1 MILARALEELFF
13 PRSCA
18 ACGGRLEEDGPDGTP
33 FCAPCAAALGRAL
46 EAPRCLR
53 CGRSWRSLAA
63 RPPVC
68 RVCRARP
75 PAWRHLAL
83 VGRYEGALRSAV
95 LAGKIGGRL
104 EAVPWFADRLVESL
118 SARRGH
124 APSYDLVVAIP
135 SDHAWAAALAD
146 AVASR
151 LGADRAD
158 PLARVPGASR
168 QGELGR
174 RARAENAL
182 RMLTMARPA
191 RAQAALLVDDVVTT
205 GSTLE
210 AASRLLQAAGVL
222 FVDAVGVAR
231 TP

>member
-1 MILARALEELFF
+1 MILVRAIEELFF

-18 ACGGRLEEDGPDGTP
+18 ACGGPIEEDGPEGTP
-33 FCAPCAAALGRAL
+33 FCAVCATAIGFAF
-46 EAPRCLR
+46 EVPRCIR
-53 CGRSWRSLAA
+53 CGRSWRPLAG
-63 RPPVC
+63 RHPEC
-68 RVCRARP
+68 RVCRARS
-75 PAWRHLAL
+75 PAWRHLVL

-95 LAGKIGGRL
+95 LLGKIGRRI

-118 SARRGH
+118 IARHGR

-146 AVASR
+146 AVAQC
-151 LGADRAD
+151 LGTDRAD

-182 RMLTMARPA
+182 RMLTMTRSV

-210 AASRLLQAAGVL
+210 AAARLLQAAGVL
-222 FVDAVGVAR
+222 LVDAAGVAR